1 MDAYEKL
8 VNTIRKESER
18 SKQKQLY
25 IAEMT
30 GPGTCVLNGLAL
42 DADDFLVSD
51 FLTGNLEAGD
61 EVLACKIGD
70 EYVLITKVVRLQC
83 FQ

>member
-18 SKQKQLY
+18 NKQKQLY

-30 GPGTCVLNGLAL
+30 GPGTCTLNGLTL
-42 DADDFLVSD
+42 DADDFLVSE
-51 FLTGNLEAGD
+51 FLVGNLEAGN
-61 EVLACKIGD
+61 EVLACKVGD
-70 EYVLITKVVRLQC
+70 EYVLISKVVRL
-83 FQ
+83 

>member
-18 SKQKQLY
+18 NKQKQLY

-30 GPGTCVLNGLAL
+30 GPDTCTLNGLAL
-42 DADDFLVSD
+42 DADDFLVSE
-51 FLTGNLEAGD
+51 FLVGKLVKGD
-61 EVLACKIGD
+61 EVLACKVGD
-70 EYVLITKVVRLQC
+70 EYVLISKVVRL
-83 FQ
+83 